1 MLSAITDDPILL
13 SLFRYW
19 DARRTG
25 RLMPERRDID
35 ALGMDPAA
43 LPFVALAEY
52 VDEGRRIRYRL
63 VGTEI
68 VRRFDLDFTGRHTD
82 EFLAGSYLA
91 FINGLYR
98 QMREH
103 RAPVYSES
111 VFRWDVAGHRST
123 RRIFLPLGDT
133 DVRMGLI
140 GQTFGDGYSNAEA
153 PRVSILAEP
162 AALQVTRSR

>member
-1 MLSAITDDPILL
+1 MLSAITDDPVLL

-19 DARRTG
+19 EARRDG
-25 RLMPERRDID
+25 RPMPERRDID
-35 ALGMDPAA
+35 PLGMERAV
-43 LPFVALAEY
+43 LPFVALAEF
-52 VDEGRRIRYRL
+52 VEGGRRIRYRL

-82 EFLAGSYLA
+82 EFLSGSYLA
-91 FINGLYR
+91 FINELYR

-103 RAPVYSES
+103 RTPIYSES
-111 VFRWDVAGHRST
+111 AFHWDVAGHRLT

-133 DVRMGLI
+133 DVRMALI

-153 PRVSILAEP
+153 PRVSILAAP
-162 AALQVTRSR
+162 APLLETRSR